1 MRITTISYSGHHFQ
15 IALQQ
20 EMTDLPK
27 YRARRIFSGG
37 SANSEGWAL
46 YVEQLA
52 MEQGWYDGDTVGML
66 GGLSEQLFR
75 ARRLVVDTGLHTK
88 GWTRQQAIDY
98 GMPASEVDRYVANPG
113 QACAYLLGM
122 LRILELRE
130 KARAALGPRF
140 TLPAFHDVVLRAGS
154 VPMDVL
160 AGIVDQWIAEN
171 KAAS

>member
-1 MRITTISYSGHHFQ
+1 MCIR
-15 IALQQ
+15 
-20 EMTDLPK
+20 D
-27 YRARRIFSGG
+27 R
-37 SANSEGWAL
+37 
-46 YVEQLA
+46 
-52 MEQGWYDGDTVGML
+52 
-66 GGLSEQLFR
+66 LFR